1 MKILV
6 CGDRN
11 WKDDIKM
18 YEVLKTFLNGVI
30 LVHGDAKGADKMAG
44 RIGSKLGFKVIAYPA
59 KWDIFGKGA
68 GPIRNQQMLD
78 ENYDIEEVI
87 AFHNDIENSKGTK
100 DMLRRAQKR
109 GIKNK
114 LITSKTEIKK

>member
-18 YEVLKTFLNGVI
+18 YQVLKTLPNNVI
-30 LVHGDAKGADKMAG
+30 LIHGDCRGADKMSA
-44 RIGSKLGFKVIAYPA
+44 RIGSKLGFKVIPYPA
-59 KWDIFGKGA
+59 KWDVFGKGA

-78 ENYDIEEVI
+78 DNPEIEEVI
-87 AFHNDIENSKGTK
+87 AFHNDINSSKGTK
-100 DMLRRAQKR
+100 DMIEKAKKK
-109 GIKNK
+109 GINYK
-114 LITSKTEIKK
+114 LITSKTELI